1 MAESVKLHELEFVQ
15 YLEKSDLEQIVK
27 DLSARINSD
36 YRDKCPLLVVVLN
49 GAFMFASDL
58 IKELEGDC
66 EVSFLRVSSYRGTA
80 STGEVKEMMPVGVNV
95 RGRDVIIIED
105 IVDTGRTMGRIKQKM
120 KDSGALSVS
129 ICTLL
134 YKPDAFE
141 GDYLVDFIGKE
152 IPDRFVVGYGLDY
165 DGLGRNLPELYQLN
179 PK

>member
-1 MAESVKLHELEFVQ
+1 MAESVKLHELEFVP
-15 YLEKSDLEQIVK
+15 YLEKSDLEQIVRE
-27 DLSARINSD
+27 LGSRINSE
-36 YRDKCPLLVVVLN
+36 YRDRCPLLVVVLN

-120 KDSGALSVS
+120 IDSGALSVS

>member
-1 MAESVKLHELEFVQ
+1 MAESIKLHELEFVP
-15 YLEKSDLEQIVK
+15 YLEKSDLESIVGE
-27 DLSARINSD
+27 LAAEINSE

-165 DGLGRNLPELYQLN
+165 DGLGRNLPALYQLN